1 MKNIKLIAA
10 DIDGTITID
19 RRSTALYIDTIRY
32 MRELERR
39 DVAVILVSSNAL
51 PIVVGLKKYIGLRS
65 PCIGET
71 GAFIYFGSD
80 DLVEL
85 SKLSA
90 RDVLLDVEG
99 RFNEYIIGSW
109 QNIFRYHDFA
119 VKVRKKYRDQVIK
132 VYNMVK
138 EYVLKKYS
146 HVRPGFSG
154 YAIHF
159 TPIDAGKDKALKY
172 VMNKLGIDRE
182 EAVAI
187 GDSFMDAEIF
197 SIVGLGVAVSN
208 ADEELKKQADI
219 ILSKPSGLGFVELAK
234 MVLSK

>member
-1 MKNIKLIAA
+1 MKNIKLIAT

-19 RRSTALYIDTIRY
+19 RKSTVLYIDAIRY

-39 DVAVILVSSNAL
+39 NVAVVLVSSNAL
-51 PIVVGLKKYIGLRS
+51 PVVVGLSVYIGLRS

-80 DLVEL
+80 NLVEL

-90 RDVLLDVEG
+90 RDVLLDVERKFG
-99 RFNEYIIGSW
+99 EYVIGSW

-119 VKVRKKYRDQVIK
+119 VKVRNKYRDQAIE
-132 VYNMVK
+132 VYHMIK
-138 EYVLKKYS
+138 EYVLNKYD

-159 TPIDAGKDKALKY
+159 TPIDAGKDKALRY
-172 VMNKLGIDRE
+172 VMNELGIDRE
-182 EAVAI
+182 EAIAI
-187 GDSFMDAEIF
+187 GDSFMDVEMF
-197 SIVGLGVAVSN
+197 DVVGLKIAVSN

-234 MVLSK
+234 MILSE